1 MASPVAVMCG
11 VGNVGS
17 DVPVND
23 NVWPIGDTETIGACP
38 ICRGTKR
45 TLAHGELADRIFF
58 SAPGIWQLWRCDGCG
73 AGYLDPR
80 PDQASMG
87 RAYSAYYTHDQAL
100 PEEPEAQRLGVLARL
115 KRAALN
121 DFFNAHLGY
130 QLRPALP
137 LGRVAFALRPD
148 KTRDG
153 AEMVRHLPAPRPGD
167 RLLDVGCGNGGFL
180 LLARDRLGFA
190 VEGTEL
196 DTVAAARAAARGITI
211 HAAPLPGMG
220 LQDRRYAHVTLNHVL
235 EHVHDPMSALGE
247 IFAALEPGGRIWAQV
262 PNLNGASHA
271 RFGADSRLLEPPRHL
286 VMFTPDALRTA
297 LQTAGFVDVTRLPV
311 ENPAPWLF
319 AAGWLIASR
328 LDPATADAPAPPP
341 DIIAAGLDAKR
352 RFSGMSDA
360 AEVFTMIGFRP
371 RDV

>member
-1 MASPVAVMCG
+1 M
-11 VGNVGS
+11 
-17 DVPVND
+17 ND
-23 NVWPIGDTETIGACP
+23 NVWPIDDIETIGACP
-38 ICRGTKR
+38 ICAGTKR
-45 TLAHGELADRIFF
+45 TLAHGELVDRIFF
-58 SAPGIWQLWRCDGCG
+58 VAPGVWQLWRCDGCG

-80 PDQASMG
+80 PDQASIG

-100 PEEPEAQRLGVLARL
+100 PEAPGAERLGVLARL

-130 QLRPALP
+130 RLRPALP
-137 LGRVAFALRPD
+137 LGRLAFALRPD
-148 KTRDG
+148 KARDG

-196 DTVAAARAAARGITI
+196 DTATAARAAARGITI

-220 LQDRRYAHVTLNHVL
+220 LPDGRYTQVTMNHVL
-235 EHVHDPMSALGE
+235 EHVHDPISALRE
-247 IFAALEPGGRIWAQV
+247 IFSALVPGGRVWVQV
-262 PNLNGASHA
+262 PNLNGASHV

-286 VMFTPDALRTA
+286 VIFTPDALRAA
-297 LQTAGFVDVTRLPV
+297 LQAVGFVDIARLPV
-311 ENPAPWLF
+311 ENLAPSLF
-319 AAGWLIASR
+319 AAGWMIASR
-328 LDPATADAPAPPP
+328 VDPAIADAPAPPP
-341 DIIAAGLDAKR
+341 DVIAAGLDAKR
-352 RFSGMSDA
+352 RFSGVSDE

-371 RDV
+371 LDV